1 MPYNYLKWHQK
12 RNVKKGHR
20 NCLVTP
26 IPQSLL
32 RSLKKRFIKFER
44 NLKHFLSSS
53 LLSPSEN
60 IMQGS
65 ATAPA
70 RSPSPPSVTDAER
83 HLYEETIKS
92 LRESAEL
99 KERKA
104 ARELKNAVTRLEKER
119 GEKEKLKLAVEHR
132 DKKLLDIKEKVV
144 AVASVKK
151 PGRPKKERSAYN
163 VSLDESLKVSV
174 DCLLAAGVIKKG
186 DVSDLVNEYLH
197 AQLDPRCVALALA
210 VNESEKDGDN

>member
-1 MPYNYLKWHQK
+1 MAPKKK
-12 RNVKKGHR
+12 RKKGSPQLPRHPDS
-20 NCLVTP
+20 P
-26 IPQSLL
+26 ITI
-32 RSLKKRFIKFER
+32 KEFEKRFIKFER

-92 LRESAEL
+92 LRESVEL

-119 GEKEKLKLAVEHR
+119 GEKEKLKLAVEQR
-132 DKKLLDIKEKVV
+132 EKKLLDIKEKVV
-144 AVASVKK
+144 AVASIKK

-163 VSLDESLKVSV
+163 VSLDESLKVSI

-197 AQLDPRCVALALA
+197 AQLDPRCVTLAIA
-210 VNESEKDGDN
+210 VNESEKDGDDN